1 MKNTSDKL
9 YDTTKVVAATTGGV
23 LDENTKKYLEALGI
37 ANLDKQF
44 NAAVQ
49 MYDRQL
55 KEQSTL
61 LQQQS
66 DVSAL
71 ASANKMADNSKLLGT
86 GAATVQGQEF
96 QYAKQAQ
103 DQNIQTQLI
112 ESRNDIIEQ
121 LTKSY
126 QDTLT
131 TVLGEQDTQ
140 GRFENIVA
148 YQENANLA
156 LNAVLKEIAMSLNG
170 GAEFESQTAV
180 LEFLAERQLITPA
193 EGGGYELTDAIYN
206 ELDYALN
213 KDYGTA
219 AEADYVNTVAE
230 DMASL
235 EYGTQWET
243 LSDTAREKAIA
254 KYKQWF
260 YDNNLIMRHT
270 TFGLSSYDEEGNIL
284 YDTVW
289 EAPKIEDVVGDWD
302 YQLTG
307 DYVSLKDAKPTSFG
321 DFLGTGKD
329 GKQDAY
335 VQNIIDAANNGILH
349 NGDVVVF
356 NYGEAAHAKEY
367 WVYANGGF
375 YKTAYNTDNPP
386 PVIQLTTIL
395 DAMQDNPDAKYAL
408 ETIFGQIEN
417 GMEISGMIYYD
428 GNLYNKDYYH
438 VEYINGVSQVVKGAT
453 EKPKEKRS
461 ALYRFQRFG
470 DLLLTPI
477 GGINLKALF
486 EGKGPMDVFNIRNW
500 WNTAK
505 DVFGSDKEEI
515 HEERGEFAGGG
526 ATGGGGGAR

>member
-1 MKNTSDKL
+1 LKNTSDKL

-243 LSDTAREKAIA
+243 LSDTARDGVI
-254 KYKQWF
+254 
-260 YDNNLIMRHT
+260 IV
-270 TFGLSSYDEEGNIL
+270 LSLVSFIL
-284 YDTVW
+284 
-289 EAPKIEDVVGDWD
+289 PR
-302 YQLTG
+302 LT
-307 DYVSLKDAKPTSFG
+307 
-321 DFLGTGKD
+321 
-329 GKQDAY
+329 
-335 VQNIIDAANNGILH
+335 
-349 NGDVVVF
+349 
-356 NYGEAAHAKEY
+356 
-367 WVYANGGF
+367 
-375 YKTAYNTDNPP
+375 
-386 PVIQLTTIL
+386 
-395 DAMQDNPDAKYAL
+395 
-408 ETIFGQIEN
+408 
-417 GMEISGMIYYD
+417 
-428 GNLYNKDYYH
+428 
-438 VEYINGVSQVVKGAT
+438 
-453 EKPKEKRS
+453 
-461 ALYRFQRFG
+461 
-470 DLLLTPI
+470 
-477 GGINLKALF
+477 
-486 EGKGPMDVFNIRNW
+486 
-500 WNTAK
+500 
-505 DVFGSDKEEI
+505 
-515 HEERGEFAGGG
+515 
-526 ATGGGGGAR
+526 